1 MTKTRRV
8 RLTVAAMMV
17 LTAAAAIAPASAS
30 ALAVTVTG
38 DDGNPLALGAGLTIR
53 NMNPTVGIG
62 FTAGEDIQYAATI
75 TGPDGVNAAGSIS
88 CLGVGTSRI
97 VDYRGNGAYT
107 VTIQPY
113 GASDRSCRTPVGSP
127 SVYTFTINAG
137 VTLGRLDRRVLIR
150 AANSFTPLPVELP
163 FTPNPGALGYEVR
176 YAKGGAVGPDGA
188 LTGAS
193 AEGTVNATTGRAELR
208 ITSPGRYA
216 VVARARG
223 FTGATGQFFT
233 PWTAPVT
240 VRAVAPFDLQSA
252 RFIDENGPVYRVSI
266 KLREPT
272 ARGRVRLAWARGT
285 TGGRF
290 RGLGTARLSSKG
302 SFVKSLRI
310 SRTGVYRLR
319 VGFRGSRTVA
329 SGRIVQQFRVSRQ
342 VGFEP

>member
-1 MTKTRRV
+1 MTKTRRW
-8 RLTVAAMMV
+8 RLTAATMTV
-17 LTAAAAIAPASAS
+17 LTATAIAPASAS

-53 NMNPTVGIG
+53 NMSPTVGIG
-62 FTAGEDIQYAATI
+62 FTAGEDIRYAATI
-75 TGPDGVNAAGSIS
+75 TGPDRVNAAGSIS
-88 CLGVGTSRI
+88 CLGVGTSRT

-113 GASDRSCRTPVGSP
+113 GASDSNCRTPVGAP
-127 SVYTFTINAG
+127 SVYSFTITAG
-137 VTLGRLDRRVLIR
+137 VTLAGLDRRVLIR
-150 AANSFTPLPVELP
+150 AANSFTALPVELP

-176 YAKGGAVGPDGA
+176 YAKAGAVGPDGA
-188 LTGAS
+188 LIGAS
-193 AEGTVNATTGRAELR
+193 AEGTVNPTTGRAELR

-233 PWTAPVT
+233 PWTPPVT
-240 VRAVAPFDLQSA
+240 VRAVAPFDVQSA
-252 RFIDENGPVYRVSI
+252 RFIDENGPVYRVSV

-285 TGGRF
+285 AGGRF
-290 RGLGTARLSSKG
+290 RGLGSARLTSQG
-302 SFVKSLRI
+302 SFTKRFRLA
-310 SRTGVYRLR
+310 RTGIYRLR
-319 VGFRGSRTVA
+319 IGFRGSRTTA
-329 SGRIVQQFRVSRQ
+329 AGRVVQHFRISRQ

>member
-193 AEGTVNATTGRAELR
+193 AEGTVNPTTGRAELR

-272 ARGRVRLAWARGT
+272 ARGRVRLAWARGA

>member
-8 RLTVAAMMV
+8 RLTAATMVV
-17 LTAAAAIAPASAS
+17 LTVAAIAPASAG

-62 FTAGEDIQYAATI
+62 FAAGEDIQYAATI
-75 TGPDGVNAAGSIS
+75 TGPDGVSAAGSIS
-88 CLGVGTSRI
+88 CLGVGTSRV
-97 VDYRGNGAYT
+97 VDFRGNGAYT
-107 VTIQPY
+107 VTIQPF

-137 VTLGRLDRRVLIR
+137 VTLGGLDRRVLIR
-150 AANSFTPLPVELP
+150 AANNFTPLPVELP

-176 YAKGGAVGPDGA
+176 YAKGGVVGADGA

-216 VVARARG
+216 AVARARG

-252 RFIDENGPVYRVSI
+252 RFIDQNGPVYRVSI

-272 ARGRVRLAWARGT
+272 ARGRVRLAWARGA

-290 RGLGTARLSSKG
+290 RGLGTARLTSKG
-302 SFVKSLRI
+302 SFVKSVRI
-310 SRTGVYRLR
+310 ARTGVYRLR
-319 VGFRGSRTVA
+319 VGFRGSRTTA
-329 SGRIVQQFRVSRQ
+329 SGRIVQHFRVSRQ

>member
-1 MTKTRRV
+1 MTNTRRV
-8 RLTVAAMMV
+8 RLMAATMTV
-17 LTAAAAIAPASAS
+17 LTAAAIVPASAA
-30 ALAVTVTG
+30 ALVVTVTG
-38 DDGNPLALGAGLTIR
+38 DDGNPLALGAGVSIR

-75 TGPDGVNAAGSIS
+75 TGPDGVSAAGSAS
-88 CLGVGTSRI
+88 CLGIGTSRT
-97 VDYRGNGAYT
+97 VDFRGNGAYT

-113 GASDRSCRTPVGSP
+113 GASDFSCRTPVGSP
-127 SVYTFTINAG
+127 SVYSFTINAA
-137 VTLGRLDRRVLIR
+137 VTLAGLERRVLIR
-150 AANSFTPLPVELP
+150 AANNFTALPVELP

-176 YAKGGAVGPDGA
+176 YAKNGVAGPDGA

-216 VVARARG
+216 AVARARG

-233 PWTAPVT
+233 PWTAPAIVK
-240 VRAVAPFDLQSA
+240 AVAPFDLQSA

-272 ARGRVRLAWARGT
+272 ARGRVRLAWARGAS
-285 TGGRF
+285 GGRF
-290 RGLGTARLSSKG
+290 IGLGTARLTSQG
-302 SFVKSLRI
+302 SFVKSIRI
-310 SRTGVYRLR
+310 PRTGVYRLR

-329 SGRIVQQFRVSRQ
+329 SGRIVQHFRVSRQ